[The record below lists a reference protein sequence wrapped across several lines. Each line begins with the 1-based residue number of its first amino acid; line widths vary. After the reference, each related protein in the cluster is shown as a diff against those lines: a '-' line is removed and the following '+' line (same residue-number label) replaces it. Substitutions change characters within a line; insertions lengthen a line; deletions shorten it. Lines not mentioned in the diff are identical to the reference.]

1 MPLYDFACELCGYN
15 VELQLPISD
24 FEKPEKEPCPCCSC
38 TGSFRQ
44 RVGANPF
51 IDSVRLGI
59 RQPDRTF
66 QREVLGRMQ
75 KNIRR
80 NKIGQ
85 GRFTIPGR
93 EG

>member
-1 MPLYDFACELCGYN
+1 MPLYDFACDLCGFHE
-15 VELQLPISD
+15 ELRLPISD
-24 FEKPEKEPCPCCSC
+24 YDKPEKEPCPGCFCE
-38 TGSFRQ
+38 GSFKQ
-44 RVGANPF
+44 KVGANPF

-75 KNIRR
+75 KHIPR
-80 NKIGQ
+80 NKIGN

-93 EG
+93 V